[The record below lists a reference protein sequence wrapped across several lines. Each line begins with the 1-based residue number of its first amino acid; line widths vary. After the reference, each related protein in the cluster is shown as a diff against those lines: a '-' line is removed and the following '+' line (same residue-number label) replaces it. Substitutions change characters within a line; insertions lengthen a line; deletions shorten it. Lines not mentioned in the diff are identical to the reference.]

1 MVVLV
6 IQQQVKL
13 GQDPEIGAKNN
24 MVLEPIA
31 LSLGVEMF
39 CFLKENDGKLL
50 MATRKSGGK
59 RNHTS

>member
-24 MVLEPIA
+24 MALEPIV
-31 LSLGVEMF
+31 LSLGVEDV
-39 CFLKENDGKLL
+39 CFVS
-50 MATRKSGGK
+50 RKMMVGG
-59 RNHTS
+59 